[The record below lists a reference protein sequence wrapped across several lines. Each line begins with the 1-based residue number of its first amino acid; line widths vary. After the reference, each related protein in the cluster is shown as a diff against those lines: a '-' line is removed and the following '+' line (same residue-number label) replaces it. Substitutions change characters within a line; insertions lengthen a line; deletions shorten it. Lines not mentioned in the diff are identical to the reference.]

1 MKRFLVAGLAAA
13 GLAFTAGA
21 ASAQDQTD
29 PAAAPADTGMSQ
41 DEPVVAEAEPVETQV
56 AEEAEEEVICRWRR
70 QTGSN
75 FRERLCMT
83 RRQTEQAEEAAE
95 RSLRRMRRGQAFSPN

>member
-1 MKRFLVAGLAAA
+1 MKRFVVAGLAAA

-29 PAAAPADTGMSQ
+29 PAAAPADIAMSQ
-41 DEPVVAEAEPVETQV
+41 NEPAVAESEPVETQV
-56 AEEAEEEVICRWRR
+56 AEEAEEEVVCHWRR

-75 FRERLCMT
+75 FRERICMT